1 MQGCYRKPGLA
12 GEHSRRPVGPASSL
26 AVLGCIGVTVGHKQI
41 RILVG
46 LRHVCV
52 YPCRSSWQ
60 VGLLLQL
67 VMTRCQGLHLP
78 TKHTTLHVEFSAVLG
93 SSRFLVARHTT
104 RLMAWTLRVRGT
116 NGQAVI
122 SGLAADSNCLELQE
136 KIHDKLGIAPARQEL
151 LAGFPPR
158 IIQVCSQTATSCGCF
173 YLMLTSTLYVSCNLF
188 ITSTREQIKWTPQ
201 LSVGRV
207 HISSDSMHEHGT
219 WHTHCNHPGSSLYAD
234 ICKWTAIRCWYCE
247 RRQLDSAGEGLA

>member
-1 MQGCYRKPGLA
+1 MLSQTWAGRRAFPQTSWSCKQPSSIRMYRSDSGAQTNKN
-12 GEHSRRPVGPASSL
+12 
-26 AVLGCIGVTVGHKQI
+26 
-41 RILVG
+41 
-46 LRHVCV
+46 
-52 YPCRSSWQ
+52 SSWTAACLRVPMQ
-60 VGLLLQL
+60 KQL
-67 VMTRCQGLHLP
+67 ASGFTA
-78 TKHTTLHVEFSAVLG
+78 SACHDKMSGVALAYQAHYIACRVLSSIS
-93 SSRFLVARHTT
+93 SSRFLIARHTT

-173 YLMLTSTLYVSCNLF
+173 YLMLTSSLYVSCNLF

-234 ICKWTAIRCWYCE
+234 ICKWTAIRCWYSE
-247 RRQLDSAGEGLA
+247 RGQLDSAGEGLA